1 MKIHNFFPLSIFL
14 DQVDLSKEEK
24 KILIKEV
31 IEMEKKSQ
39 NPNHKLKGASW
50 TGDTQGFEY
59 LFKNKKFEKL
69 FIKIK
74 EKIDLYL
81 DYLQVNKEKLDIFMM
96 RAWATISNNEEAIHK
111 HQHLQSHLSF
121 AYYLKKSPN
130 DSKFILHDEE
140 KKNEFIPNLFNSN
153 SLLQKQYVKKITFPT
168 ASTVAFDAKEDDII
182 IFPSKTHHS
191 TENSKNNSNRISI
204 SGDIIFL
211 AKESNL
217 LEYLTPNFNNWK
229 KL

>member
-14 DQVDLSKEEK
+14 DQIDLSKEEK

>member
-14 DQVDLSKEEK
+14 DQIDLSKEEK

-191 TENSKNNSNRISI
+191 TENSKNNNNRISI

>member
-1 MKIHNFFPLSIFL
+1 MKIHNFFPLSIFI
-14 DQVDLSKEEK
+14 DQINLNQQEK
-24 KILIKEV
+24 DIMINE
-31 IEMEKKSQ
+31 IMDMEKNSQ

-59 LFKNKKFEKL
+59 LYKNKKFEKL
-69 FIKIK
+69 FEKIK

-81 DYLQVNKEKLDIFMM
+81 DFLHVNKEKLDIFMM
-96 RAWATISNNEEAIHK
+96 RAWATISNKEEAIHK

-168 ASTVAFDAKEDDII
+168 ASTVAFDAKEDDIL

-191 TENSKNNSNRISI
+191 TENKKNNSNRISI

-217 LEYLTPNFNNWK
+217 LEYLTPHYNNWK
-229 KL
+229 QL

>member
-14 DQVDLSKEEK
+14 DQIDLHKEEK
-24 KILIKEV
+24 NILIEEV
-31 IEMEKKSQ
+31 MKMEKNSQ
-39 NPNHKLKGASW
+39 NPDHKLKGASW

-140 KKNEFIPNLFNSN
+140 KKMNLFQIY
-153 SLLQKQYVKKITFPT
+153 LTQ
-168 ASTVAFDAKEDDII
+168 
-182 IFPSKTHHS
+182 THFY
-191 TENSKNNSNRISI
+191 KNNM
-204 SGDIIFL
+204 
-211 AKESNL
+211 
-217 LEYLTPNFNNWK
+217 
-229 KL
+229 